1 MAVSKQYE
9 GGSMMFERRRMCGV
23 ALLSM
28 ALFAGM
34 AAGMS
39 GVANAEELSVDEIV
53 ERTNRVAYYQGRD
66 GRARVKMTISD
77 KQGRTRSRAFVIL
90 RRDDEVKGDSSDNLS
105 DAATGNQK
113 MYVYFRRP
121 ADVNKM
127 VFLVWKDPTADDD
140 RWLYL
145 PALDLVKRIAAS
157 DNRTSFVGSDFFYED
172 VSGRSPELDHHELV
186 RASKTYYVIR
196 NTPKDPS
203 SVEFDHFDIWIHRK
217 SFVPIRTEY
226 FDSSGE
232 RIRLY
237 EVLEVKAIDSYQT
250 IIRSRMSDLRSGG
263 NTLLEYDSVVYNQD
277 LPEEIFSERYLR
289 NPPNQYL
296 R

>member
-1 MAVSKQYE
+1 
-9 GGSMMFERRRMCGV
+9 MFERQRICGAV
-23 ALLSM
+23 LLSM
-28 ALFAGM
+28 TLFVGT
-34 AAGMS
+34 AA
-39 GVANAEELSVDEIV
+39 VASAEEPSVDEIV

-77 KQGRTRSRAFVIL
+77 AQGRTRNRAFVIL
-90 RRDDEVKGDSSDNLS
+90 RRDDEIKGDLS
-105 DAATGNQK
+105 DKATGKQK

-127 VFLVWKDPTADDD
+127 VLLVWKQPTGDDD

-157 DNRTSFVGSDFFYED
+157 DKRTSFVGSHFFYED

-186 RASKTYYVIR
+186 KTSVTYYVIR

-203 SVEFDHFDIWIHRK
+203 SVEFDHFDMWIHRK

-226 FDSSGE
+226 FDSAGE
-232 RIRLY
+232 RTRLY
-237 EVLEVKAIDSYQT
+237 EVLEIKTIDGYAT
-250 IIRSRMSDLRSGG
+250 VIRSRMSDLRSGG
-263 NTLLEYDSVVYNQD
+263 DTLLEYDSVAYNQD
-277 LPEEIFSERYLR
+277 LPEEVFSERYLR

>member
-1 MAVSKQYE
+1 
-9 GGSMMFERRRMCGV
+9 MMFQGRRICGA

-28 ALFAGM
+28 ALVAGM
-34 AAGMS
+34 AAVVS
-39 GVANAEELSVDEIV
+39 AEELSVDEIV

-77 KQGRTRSRAFVIL
+77 AQDRTRSRAFVIL
-90 RRDDEVKGDSSDNLS
+90 RRDDEIEGDLS
-105 DAATGNQK
+105 DKATGKQK

-127 VFLVWKDPTADDD
+127 VFLVWKEPIGDDD

-157 DNRTSFVGSDFFYED
+157 DKRTSFVGSHFFYED

-186 RASKTYYVIR
+186 KTSDTYYVIR

-203 SVEFDHFDIWIHRK
+203 SVEFDHYDMWIHRT

-226 FDSSGE
+226 FDSTGE
-232 RIRLY
+232 RTRLY
-237 EVLEVKAIDSYQT
+237 EVLEVKKIEGYAT
-250 IIRSRMSDLRSGG
+250 IVRSRMSDLRSGG
-263 NTLLEYDSVVYNQD
+263 NTLLEYDSVAYNQD
-277 LPEEIFSERYLR
+277 LPEEVFSERYLR

>member
-1 MAVSKQYE
+1 
-9 GGSMMFERRRMCGV
+9 MMFEGRRICGA

-28 ALFAGM
+28 ALVAGM
-34 AAGMS
+34 AA
-39 GVANAEELSVDEIV
+39 VASAEELSVDKIV
-53 ERTNRVAYYQGRD
+53 ESTNRVAYYQGQD
-66 GRARVKMTISD
+66 GRARVKMTITDS
-77 KQGRTRSRAFVIL
+77 QGRTRSRAFVIL
-90 RRDDEVKGDSSDNLS
+90 RRDDEIEGDSSDK
-105 DAATGNQK
+105 ATGKQK

-127 VFLVWKDPTADDD
+127 VFLVWKEPTGDDD

-157 DNRTSFVGSDFFYED
+157 DKRTSFVGSHFFYED

-186 RASKTYYVIR
+186 KTSDTYYVIR

-203 SVEFDHFDIWIHRK
+203 SVEFDHYDMWIHRT

-226 FDSSGE
+226 FDSAGE
-232 RIRLY
+232 RTRLY
-237 EVLEVKAIDSYQT
+237 EVLEVKKIDGYAT

-263 NTLLEYDSVVYNQD
+263 NTLLEYDSVAYNQD
-277 LPEEIFSERYLR
+277 LPEEVFSERYLR

>member
-1 MAVSKQYE
+1 
-9 GGSMMFERRRMCGV
+9 MFEGQRMFGAVLLSV
-23 ALLSM
+23 ALV
-28 ALFAGM
+28 AGTAM
-34 AAGMS
+34 LAS
-39 GVANAEELSVDEIV
+39 AEEHSVSEIV

-90 RRDDEVKGDSSDNLS
+90 RRDDEIEGDLS
-105 DAATGNQK
+105 DKATGKQK

-127 VFLVWKDPTADDD
+127 VFLVWKEPIEDDD

-157 DNRTSFVGSDFFYED
+157 DNRTSFVGSHFFYED

-186 RASKTYYVIR
+186 KTSDTYYVIR

-203 SVEFDHFDIWIHRK
+203 SVEFDHFDMWIHRK

-226 FDSSGE
+226 FDSAGE

-237 EVLEVKAIDSYQT
+237 EVLEVKKIDGYAT

-263 NTLLEYDSVVYNQD
+263 NTLLEYDSVAYNQD
-277 LPEEIFSERYLR
+277 LPEEVFSERYLR
-289 NPPNQYL
+289 NPPSQYL

>member
-1 MAVSKQYE
+1 
-9 GGSMMFERRRMCGV
+9 
-23 ALLSM
+23 M
-28 ALFAGM
+28 ALVVGM
-34 AAGMS
+34 ALAAS
-39 GVANAEELSVDEIV
+39 AEEPSIDEIV
-53 ERTNRVAYYQGRD
+53 DRTNRVAYYQGRD

-77 KQGRTRSRAFVIL
+77 KKGRTRSRAFVIL
-90 RRDDEVKGDSSDNLS
+90 RRDDEVKGDFSGDLSDNLS
-105 DAATGNQK
+105 DRATGKQK

-127 VFLVWKDPTADDD
+127 VFLVWKEPTADDD

-157 DNRTSFVGSDFFYED
+157 DKRTSFVGSHFFYED

-186 RASKTYYVIR
+186 KTSETFYVIR

-203 SVEFDHFDIWIHRK
+203 SVEFDHFDMWIHRK

-226 FDSSGE
+226 FDSAGE
-232 RIRLY
+232 RTRLY
-237 EVLEVKAIDSYQT
+237 EVLEVKTIEGYAT
-250 IIRSRMSDLRSGG
+250 IIRSRMSDLRTGG
-263 NTLLEYDSVVYNQD
+263 NTLLEYDSVSYNQD

-289 NPPNQYL
+289 SPPNQYL

>member
-1 MAVSKQYE
+1 
-9 GGSMMFERRRMCGV
+9 MMFERRRMCGV
-23 ALLSM
+23 ALLSV

-34 AAGMS
+34 AVGMS
-39 GVANAEELSVDEIV
+39 VAASAEELSVDEIV

-66 GRARVKMTISD
+66 GRARVKMTITD

-90 RRDDEVKGDSSDNLS
+90 RRDDVVKGDSSGDLSGNLS
-105 DAATGNQK
+105 DKVTGKQK

-186 RASKTYYVIR
+186 KTSKIYYVIR

-203 SVEFDHFDIWIHRK
+203 SVEFDHFDVWIHRK

-226 FDSSGE
+226 FDSAGE
-232 RIRLY
+232 RTRLY
-237 EVLEVKAIDSYQT
+237 EVLEVKTIDGYAT
-250 IIRSRMSDLRSGG
+250 IIRSRMSDLRTGG
-263 NTLLEYDSVVYNQD
+263 NTLLEYDSVSYNQG

>member
-1 MAVSKQYE
+1 
-9 GGSMMFERRRMCGV
+9 MCGV

-28 ALFAGM
+28 VLFAGM
-34 AAGMS
+34 AVGMS
-39 GVANAEELSVDEIV
+39 GAASAEELSVDEIV

-66 GRARVKMTISD
+66 GRARVKMTITD

-90 RRDDEVKGDSSDNLS
+90 RRDDEVKGDSSDDLSDNLS
-105 DAATGNQK
+105 DKATGKQK

-186 RASKTYYVIR
+186 RTSKTYYVIR

>member
-1 MAVSKQYE
+1 
-9 GGSMMFERRRMCGV
+9 MMFQGRRICGA

-28 ALFAGM
+28 ALVVGM
-34 AAGMS
+34 AA
-39 GVANAEELSVDEIV
+39 VASAEEPSVDEIV

-77 KQGRTRSRAFVIL
+77 AQDRTRSRAFVIL
-90 RRDDEVKGDSSDNLS
+90 RRDDEIEGDLS
-105 DAATGNQK
+105 DKATGKQK

-127 VFLVWKDPTADDD
+127 VFLVWKEPIGDDD

-157 DNRTSFVGSDFFYED
+157 DKRTSFVGSHFFYED

-186 RASKTYYVIR
+186 KISDTYYVIR

-203 SVEFDHFDIWIHRK
+203 SVEFDHYDMWIHRT

-226 FDSSGE
+226 FDSAGE
-232 RIRLY
+232 RTRLY
-237 EVLEVKAIDSYQT
+237 EVLEVKKIDGYAT

-263 NTLLEYDSVVYNQD
+263 NTLLEYDSVAYNQD
-277 LPEEIFSERYLR
+277 LPEEVFSERYLR

>member
-1 MAVSKQYE
+1 
-9 GGSMMFERRRMCGV
+9 MMFQGRRICGA

-28 ALFAGM
+28 ALVTEMVAGT
-34 AAGMS
+34 AA
-39 GVANAEELSVDEIV
+39 VASAEEPSVDEVV

-77 KQGRTRSRAFVIL
+77 AQDRTRSRAFVIL
-90 RRDDEVKGDSSDNLS
+90 RRDDEIEGDLS
-105 DAATGNQK
+105 DKATGKQK

-127 VFLVWKDPTADDD
+127 VFLVWKEPIGDDD

-157 DNRTSFVGSDFFYED
+157 DKRTSFVGSHFFYED

-186 RASKTYYVIR
+186 KTSDTYYVIR

-203 SVEFDHFDIWIHRK
+203 SVEFDHYDMWIHRT

-226 FDSSGE
+226 FDSAGE
-232 RIRLY
+232 RTRLY
-237 EVLEVKAIDSYQT
+237 EVLEVKKIDGYAT

-263 NTLLEYDSVVYNQD
+263 NTLLEYDSVAYNQD
-277 LPEEIFSERYLR
+277 LPEEVFSERYLR

>member
-1 MAVSKQYE
+1 
-9 GGSMMFERRRMCGV
+9 MMFNWQPISRTI
-23 ALLSM
+23 LLSTALVAGTAM
-28 ALFAGM
+28 AG
-34 AAGMS
+34 S
-39 GVANAEELSVDEIV
+39 AEEPSVAEIV

-66 GRARVKMTISD
+66 GRAHVKMTISD
-77 KQGRTRSRAFVIL
+77 KQGRTRRRAFVIL
-90 RRDDEVKGDSSDNLS
+90 RRDDEIEGDLS
-105 DAATGNQK
+105 DQATGKQK
-113 MYVYFRRP
+113 LYVYFRRP

-127 VFLVWKDPTADDD
+127 VFLVWKEPTADDD

-186 RASKTYYVIR
+186 KTSDTYYVIR

-203 SVEFDHFDIWIHRK
+203 SVEFDHYDMWIHRK

-232 RIRLY
+232 RTRLY
-237 EVLEVKAIDSYQT
+237 EVLEVKTIDGYAT
-250 IIRSRMSDLRSGG
+250 IIRSRMSNLRSGG
-263 NTLLEYDSVVYNQD
+263 DTLLEYDSVAYNQD
-277 LPEEIFSERYLR
+277 LPEEVFSERYLR

>member
-1 MAVSKQYE
+1 
-9 GGSMMFERRRMCGV
+9 MMFEGQRILGAVLLSV
-23 ALLSM
+23 ALV
-28 ALFAGM
+28 AGTAM
-34 AAGMS
+34 LAS
-39 GVANAEELSVDEIV
+39 AEEHSVSEIV

-90 RRDDEVKGDSSDNLS
+90 RRDDEIEGDLS
-105 DAATGNQK
+105 DKATGKQK

-127 VFLVWKDPTADDD
+127 VFLVWKEPIEDDD

-157 DNRTSFVGSDFFYED
+157 DNRTSFVGSHFFYED

-186 RASKTYYVIR
+186 KTSDTYYVIR

-203 SVEFDHFDIWIHRK
+203 SVEFDHFDMWIHRK

-226 FDSSGE
+226 FDSAGE

-237 EVLEVKAIDSYQT
+237 EVLEVKKIDGYAT

-263 NTLLEYDSVVYNQD
+263 NTLLEYDSVAYNQD
-277 LPEEIFSERYLR
+277 LPEEVFSERYLR
-289 NPPNQYL
+289 NPPSQYL

>member
-1 MAVSKQYE
+1 
-9 GGSMMFERRRMCGV
+9 MMFERRQMCGV

-28 ALFAGM
+28 ALIAGM
-34 AAGMS
+34 VVGMTVAAG
-39 GVANAEELSVDEIV
+39 AEELSVDEIV

-66 GRARVKMTISD
+66 GRARVKMTITD

-90 RRDDEVKGDSSDNLS
+90 RRDDVVKGDSSGDLSGNLS
-105 DAATGNQK
+105 DKVTGKQK

-186 RASKTYYVIR
+186 NTSKTYYVIR

-263 NTLLEYDSVVYNQD
+263 NTLLEYDSVAYNQD